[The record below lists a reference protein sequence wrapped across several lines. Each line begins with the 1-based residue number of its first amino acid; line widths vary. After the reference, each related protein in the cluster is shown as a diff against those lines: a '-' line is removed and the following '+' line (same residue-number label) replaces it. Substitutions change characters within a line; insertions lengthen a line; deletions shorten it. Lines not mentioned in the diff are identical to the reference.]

1 MFTSTRRKKAQRLSG
16 ALRLT
21 QLEDRCVPA
30 TLADLSMANPIVAF
44 GAGPMARPH
53 ARLMNLNTNEYI
65 ADFFP
70 YDFNFR
76 GGVRVAC
83 GDFNA
88 DGYVDMVTAPGQGG
102 GPHIRIYDFFNSRI
116 ITEFMAYDSNFTGG
130 VNITVADVNGDGFDD
145 LVTGADRSGGPH
157 VKIFNGRDGSLLNQ
171 FMAYDPEFRGGVR
184 VAAAD
189 LNAKGVAQIVTG
201 AGIGGGPIA
210 RVFNA
215 LNGEVLDNFLALE
228 ESDRGGIY
236 VATGDIT
243 GDGTAEVFVGSGIN
257 RAPTVSVFGLGE
269 GRLSEGL
276 KPYVPEFLGG
286 VNVVARD
293 LTGDGIAEIVTGAA
307 LGGGPHVQIFNGGND
322 ELLGNWMPFDPAFLG
337 GVFVG

>member
-1 MFTSTRRKKAQRLSG
+1 MFTSTRRKKVQRLAG

-30 TLADLSMANPIVAF
+30 TLADLTMANPIVAF
-44 GAGPMARPH
+44 GAGPLARPH

-88 DGYVDMVTAPGQGG
+88 DGYADMVTAPGLGG

-130 VNITVADVNGDGFDD
+130 VNIAVADVNGDGFDD
-145 LVTGADRSGGPH
+145 LVTGADKTCGPH
-157 VKIFNGRDGSLLNQ
+157 VKVINGRDGSLINQ

-189 LNAKGVAQIVTG
+189 LNAKGIAQIVTG
-201 AGIGGGPIA
+201 TGVGGGPIA

-215 LNGEVLDNFLALE
+215 IDGAVIDNILALE

-236 VATGDIT
+236 VATADMT
-243 GDGTAEVFVGSGIN
+243 GDGTAEVFVGSGVN
-257 RAPTVSVFGLGE
+257 RAPSVSVFSPGLG
-269 GRLSEGL
+269 RIA
-276 KPYVPEFLGG
+276 KNFTPYVPEFLGG

-293 LTGDGIAEIVTGAA
+293 LTGDGVAELITGAA
-307 LGGGPHVQIFNGGND
+307 NGGGPHVQVFDGATEQII
-322 ELLGNWMPFDPAFLG
+322 GNWMPFDPAFLG